1 MKKTLILALCFV
13 LFACAL
19 CGCGKKNDNW
29 LTVKKGILHVD
40 IPMEEGVVW
49 EDSIDDESVLQ
60 CIATDTANGMFSA
73 QYQALKSGTV
83 TIGFIRF
90 ENGEPRDML
99 TVMLETKN
107 NKVVRV
113 LSSDIYE
120 ISMD

>member
-29 LTVKKGILHVD
+29 LTVQKGILHVN
-40 IPMEEGVVW
+40 IPMEPGVTW
-49 EDSIDDESVLQ
+49 EDSIDDETTLR
-60 CIATDTANGMFSA
+60 CIYTDVSGGTYSA
-73 QYQALKSGTV
+73 QYEALKSGSATL
-83 TIGFIRF
+83 GLIRF

-99 TVMLETKN
+99 TITLETKG

-120 ISMD
+120 ISVD